1 MIKIRKAAAALLA
14 AALVFALA
22 ACGQEKELKL
32 NIDEF
37 GEELYAAGTFGEELY
52 ALDESV
58 AQGLYGVD
66 AQTRCWVRAGSGAT
80 AEELAVFETEDSQA
94 AAALAEKL
102 QARNS
107 DRIESYSSYIPNEV
121 PKLENAVIISGGR
134 YVVLCVATDA
144 SAVRELAEKTLG

>member
-22 ACGQEKELKL
+22 ACGQEKEPEL

-37 GEELYAAGTFGEELY
+37 GEELYAAGTFGEQLY

-94 AAALAEKL
+94 ASALAEKL

-107 DRIESYSSYIPNEV
+107 DRIESYSSYIPGEV
-121 PKLENAVIISGGR
+121 PKLENAVIISGGC

-144 SAVRELAEKTLG
+144 SAVKELAEKTLG